1 MYWNFIQTTKMNN
14 YIIFGDQ
21 KSLEEN
27 NEFKYQ
33 NNNSSKEPGIVANPS
48 KLSRHWRFYDVARKK
63 PSGGKDIVWKNS
75 K

>member
-1 MYWNFIQTTKMNN
+1 MVVSKEWGKNDGTKNTKQMSFRCTEILIQTTKMNN

-27 NEFKYQ
+27 NELKYQ

-48 KLSRHWRFYDVARKK
+48 KL
-63 PSGGKDIVWKNS
+63 
-75 K
+75 

>member
-14 YIIFGDQ
+14 YIIVGDQ

-48 KLSRHWRFYDVARKK
+48 KL
-63 PSGGKDIVWKNS
+63 
-75 K
+75 

>member
-1 MYWNFIQTTKMNN
+1 MVVFKEWGKNDGTKNTKQMSFRCTEILFKQRKWII
-14 YIIFGDQ
+14 IIFGDQ

-48 KLSRHWRFYDVARKK
+48 KL
-63 PSGGKDIVWKNS
+63 
-75 K
+75 

>member
-27 NEFKYQ
+27 NEFKCQ

-48 KLSRHWRFYDVARKK
+48 KL
-63 PSGGKDIVWKNS
+63 
-75 K
+75 

>member
-1 MYWNFIQTTKMNN
+1 MNN

-27 NEFKYQ
+27 NELKYQ

-48 KLSRHWRFYDVARKK
+48 KL
-63 PSGGKDIVWKNS
+63 
-75 K
+75 